1 MSLRLLVIIFTG
13 LLATSTI
20 PVVIAQEDSD
30 DYNPTPIIYAQLAI
44 RDSNGSLVAYL
55 EHYFFQIPDLREFN
69 NFIDYAVTVANST
82 LVDVNGVTHEMLTIT
97 EKTIWEFEQVRTIDV
112 MTVEV
117 FGEPKTF
124 VQFDHEAYVL
134 MPGTKSVPCPCRREG
149 RTRNVERHRRVS
161 ELPNDGVSSRT
172 HVGRKRILSPRH
184 PTPPGTRG

>member
-13 LLATSTI
+13 LLATSAI
-20 PVVIAQEDSD
+20 PVVIAQEEPD

-55 EHYFFQIPDLREFN
+55 EHYLFQIPDLREFN
-69 NFIDYAVTVANST
+69 NFIDYAITVANST
-82 LVDVNGVTHEMLTIT
+82 LVDVNGVTHEKLTIT
-97 EKTIWEFEQVRTIDV
+97 EKSIWEFEQVRTIDV

-134 MPGTKSVPCPCRREG
+134 MPGDE
-149 RTRNVERHRRVS
+149 RTMIW
-161 ELPNDGVSSRT
+161 T
-172 HVGRKRILSPRH
+172 ILRPVR
-184 PTPPGTRG
+184 

>member
-134 MPGTKSVPCPCRREG
+134 MPGDE
-149 RTRNVERHRRVS
+149 RTMIW
-161 ELPNDGVSSRT
+161 T
-172 HVGRKRILSPRH
+172 ILRPVR
-184 PTPPGTRG
+184 